1 MCVPRPNPKRA
12 LRLDPLGMPLTPT
25 IADDVMP
32 ARAPT
37 L

>member
-1 MCVPRPNPKRA
+1 MSARRPHPKRA
-12 LRLDPLGMPLTPT
+12 LRLDPLEKPLTPT